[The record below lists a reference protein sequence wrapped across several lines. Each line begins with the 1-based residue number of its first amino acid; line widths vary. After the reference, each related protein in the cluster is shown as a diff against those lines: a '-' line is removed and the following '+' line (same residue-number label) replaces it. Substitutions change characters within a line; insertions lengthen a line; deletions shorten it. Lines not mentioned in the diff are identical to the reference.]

1 MLDKDKKMNKIVK
14 RLLIFFIGI
23 PSVLGIVILNFYC
36 HLPLNIL
43 MIACSVIAAMEL
55 YTILKHNT
63 PILPFPLI
71 VALTVSLPLCAY
83 IFALTDLSLDYTN
96 WIFLIAALVIM
107 GYEAAFSKTFASSNT
122 KIAAS
127 VLIVFYSGFL
137 FTFMTR
143 MTIFRHSSIFI
154 CVFLFSVF
162 ICDSL
167 AWFFGMLFGKNNRG
181 HVACSP
187 NKSIAGFV
195 GGYAGSIAAGIIA
208 HLLWSNIFTGS
219 ILKGV
224 LLGFAVATAGITGDL
239 IESVFKRSAGVKDS
253 GSIIPGRGGILDSID
268 SILTAA
274 PVYYILVYILYN
286 PLI

>member
-1 MLDKDKKMNKIVK
+1 MNKGEKMNKIVK

-23 PSVLGIVILNFYC
+23 PSVLGIVIFNFHY

-43 MIACSVIAAMEL
+43 MIVCSVIATMEL
-55 YTILKHNT
+55 YMILKHNT

-71 VALTVSLPLCAY
+71 TALTVSLPLSAY
-83 IFALTDLSLDYTN
+83 IFALTNVSLDYTN
-96 WIFLIAALVIM
+96 WVFLIAVLIIM
-107 GYEAAFSKTFASSNT
+107 GWEAVSSKLFTSSNT

-127 VLIVFYSGFL
+127 ILIVFYSGFL

-143 MTIFRHSSIFI
+143 MTLFRHSSIFI

-167 AWFFGMLFGKNNRG
+167 AWFFGVLFGKNNRG
-181 HVACSP
+181 RVACSP
-187 NKSIAGFV
+187 NKSIAGFI

-208 HLLWSNIFTGS
+208 HLLWTDIFTGS
-219 ILKGV
+219 ILKGIA
-224 LLGFAVATAGITGDL
+224 LGFAVATAGITGDL

-274 PVYYILVYILYN
+274 PVYYILIYILYK

>member
-1 MLDKDKKMNKIVK
+1 MNKGEKMNKIVK

-23 PSVLGIVILNFYC
+23 PSVLGIVIFNFHY
-36 HLPLNIL
+36 HLPLNVL
-43 MIACSVIAAMEL
+43 MIVCSVIATMEL
-55 YTILKHNT
+55 YMILKHNT

-71 VALTVSLPLCAY
+71 TALTVSLPLSAY
-83 IFALTDLSLDYTN
+83 IFALTNVSLDYTN
-96 WIFLIAALVIM
+96 WVFLIAVLIIM
-107 GYEAAFSKTFASSNT
+107 GWETVSSKVFTSSNT

-127 VLIVFYSGFL
+127 ILIVFYSGFL

-143 MTIFRHSSIFI
+143 MTLFRHSSIFI

-219 ILKGV
+219 ILKGI

-274 PVYYILVYILYN
+274 PVYYILIYILYK

>member
-1 MLDKDKKMNKIVK
+1 MNKGEKMNKIVK

-23 PSVLGIVILNFYC
+23 PSVLGIVIFNFHY

-43 MIACSVIAAMEL
+43 MIVCSVIATMEL
-55 YTILKHNT
+55 YMILKHNT

-71 VALTVSLPLCAY
+71 TALTVSLPLSAY
-83 IFALTDLSLDYTN
+83 IFALTNVSLDYTN
-96 WIFLIAALVIM
+96 WIFLIAVLIIM
-107 GYEAAFSKTFASSNT
+107 GWEAVSSKVFTSSNT

-127 VLIVFYSGFL
+127 ILIVFYSGFL

-143 MTIFRHSSIFI
+143 MTLFRHSSIFI

-181 HVACSP
+181 YVACSP
-187 NKSIAGFV
+187 NKSIAGFI

-208 HLLWSNIFTGS
+208 HLLWTDIFTGS
-219 ILKGV
+219 ILKGIA
-224 LLGFAVATAGITGDL
+224 LGFAVATAGITGDL

-274 PVYYILVYILYN
+274 PVYYILIYILYK